1 MQKNDRLQR
10 ESYWKEVEKH
20 WLEIYPKES
29 EVKSVRIDSYWS
41 KVFEIKSNDGRF
53 LFPQLAALIKSV
65 LTLSHGNAGPEQGF
79 SLNKAIID
87 AHGTRLGEDILIALR
102 RIKHRILQ
110 VGGINIFEI
119 TQPLLESIKQSRSR
133 YDEEMKSIAYKKS
146 SKANKEKDVDKNK
159 NYLI

>member
-1 MQKNDRLQR
+1 M
-10 ESYWKEVEKH
+10 EKH

-87 AHGTRLGEDILIALR
+87 AHGTRLEDILIALR

-110 VGGINIFEI
+110 VGGLKHFEI

-133 YDEEMKSIAYKKS
+133 YDEEMKSIAYNKPSKS
-146 SKANKEKDVDKNK
+146 NKENDVEKK
-159 NYLI
+159 RIT